1 MTAVD
6 FLGPRGMGEPGSPR
20 DVSRGA
26 ESPGEESQPGA
37 IAAQAIEAQLS
48 FGQIKPLRGRVAPR
62 SKQHPLEKT
71 WRTSIALH
79 KSRGVPGKQKETLVR
94 KKDDGMIQPSVQ
106 TAALPKEHLSVG
118 LDAMVNPSAPKT
130 VAFPVTRTN
139 AHRTDCQPIDDEVQA

>member
-1 MTAVD
+1 
-6 FLGPRGMGEPGSPR
+6 
-20 DVSRGA
+20 
-26 ESPGEESQPGA
+26 
-37 IAAQAIEAQLS
+37 
-48 FGQIKPLRGRVAPR
+48 
-62 SKQHPLEKT
+62 
-71 WRTSIALH
+71 
-79 KSRGVPGKQKETLVR
+79 VR